1 MLSLAR
7 CLPLWWARAILQPTA
22 TAADSRMVVCAHRT
36 IARRRYRDIVYNEQA
51 LAVSCAYLGDQHRP
65 TLVTYGANSS
75 YPGIGQ
81 QQTHR
86 DAANHPSPSLDDL
99 PGVVLNV
106 PMQDFTE
113 LNGATQV
120 FLGTHVVPGTPE
132 NVRASGIE
140 TRTFARKGDCLIR
153 DLRLCHG
160 GMPNNSTE
168 IRTMLAMVHVC
179 ATYNGVDAS
188 GFRGF
193 CAQAGSES
201 FWRHPRLHT
210 SVFFEPAPIDY
221 RLPGHSAPPTVL
233 RRDFEARRGAR
244 L

>member
-1 MLSLAR
+1 MNDLRQICNPLSHCTDASLHVR
-7 CLPLWWARAILQPTA
+7 
-22 TAADSRMVVCAHRT
+22 VVPVRF
-36 IARRRYRDIVYNEQA
+36 RDIVYNEQA
-51 LAVSCAYLGDQHRP
+51 LAVSCEYLGDKQKP

-81 QQTHR
+81 QHTHR
-86 DAANHPSPSLDDL
+86 DAGNHPSPTPDNT

-120 FLGTHVVPGTPE
+120 FLGSHIVAGTPE
-132 NVRASGIE
+132 QARERGVE
-140 TRTFARKGDCLIR
+140 TRTIARTGDCLIR

-160 GMPNNSTE
+160 GMPNDSTE
-168 IRTMLAMVHVC
+168 IRTMLAMVHIA
-179 ATYNGVDAS
+179 ATYKGVDES

-193 CAQAGSES
+193 CAQEGTED
-201 FWRHPRLHT
+201 FWHHPRLHT
-210 SVFFEPAPIDY
+210 SVVFEPSPIEY
-221 RLPGHSAPPTVL
+221 RLPGHSAPSTVL
-233 RRDFEARRGAR
+233 RSEFEERRAAR